1 MLFSCVNLVK
11 VTYLFSTALVFTSII
26 FRISNISILFC
37 VVYMCWCMVYAYV
50 RVCVCV
56 HVCIWVYVSMTR
68 AFVWRT
74 QTDVFLNCSPL
85 YFSRQGLTEPGV
97 YRFSSAGWPVSARK
111 VCLSCHAPLCPAYD
125 VALGP
130 ELVRVHSHPFTDG
143 ADSPDPSCSM
153 FWDRVFLQ
161 NPSAWSSLCRSNWPW
176 TCSNQQSSC

>member
-11 VTYLFSTALVFTSII
+11 VTYLFSTALFFTSII

-74 QTDVFLNCSPL
+74 QADVFLNCSPL

-111 VCLSCHAPLCPAYD
+111 VCLSHHAPLCPAYD
-125 VALGP
+125 VALGAWTRSCAQP
-130 ELVRVHSHPFTDG
+130 SLYWWSWLTRPFLFYVLRQGLPTEPIGLELTMQVKL
-143 ADSPDPSCSM
+143 ALN
-153 FWDRVFLQ
+153 LQ
-161 NPSAWSSLCRSNWPW
+161 
-176 TCSNQQSSC
+176 